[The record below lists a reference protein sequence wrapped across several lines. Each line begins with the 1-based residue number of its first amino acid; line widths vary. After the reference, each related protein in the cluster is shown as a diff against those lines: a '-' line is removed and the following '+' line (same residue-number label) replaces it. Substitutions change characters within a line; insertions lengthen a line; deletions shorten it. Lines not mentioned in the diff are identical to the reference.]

1 MKRTISKKVILS
13 LVSCAIGLV
22 IVATGGVIATNA
34 ILNSHEEPT
43 APTQV
48 SETKFVVPTQAPTAK
63 PTQASQSTPTVAPTQ
78 PQNISIQIE
87 DINEN
92 SEESELVS
100 EYQCFDSSLSDA
112 EEYAGFQFRIGER
125 ENYRL
130 IANENTLAYE
140 IFDNGEWV
148 STFAKSSDKT
158 YFDIPYDEEF
168 YKLDIEGNPYND
180 ALFRLSQHK
189 ISGVYFLDG
198 TYAYLINYG
207 VPVDYQTAVDDLNLI
222 FALN

>member
-1 MKRTISKKVILS
+1 MKRITKRNIILS
-13 LVSCAIGLV
+13 AISCIIGLT
-22 IVATGGVIATNA
+22 IIATGSVMVSSA
-34 ILNSHEEPT
+34 ISNHKET
-43 APTQV
+43 TIPTQV

-63 PTQASQSTPTVAPTQ
+63 STQAPQSTPTVAPTQ
-78 PQNISIQIE
+78 PQNINLQIE
-87 DINEN
+87 NISEN
-92 SEESELVS
+92 SEEGESVS
-100 EYQCFDSSLSDA
+100 EYQCFDTSLSDA
-112 EEYAGFQFRIGER
+112 EKHAGFQFRIGER

-158 YFDIPYDEEF
+158 YFDIQHDEGF

-207 VPVDYQTAVDDLNLI
+207 VPVDYKTAVNDLNLI